1 MNMKTTLGMAI
12 AAAAI
17 MMASCQSQ
25 REKDNSEDR
34 SQQKIDSL
42 ERVIA
47 QSNSETEDLAR
58 TIQDIRDG
66 FRKINEA
73 EGRVTTEQAETP
85 DQQVIQENMDFI
97 QQTLR
102 LNRQRIAELQQMLRN
117 ANQTNTETKKAY
129 EAMVEEFNH
138 QIEAKTEEIAR
149 LRQQL
154 EEQNIRIAEQDEA
167 IDRLHEDVE
176 DLTQK
181 NAEKERTVAEQDA
194 AIHTAWYVFGTKK
207 ELREQHIMDRDNVMS
222 SDQANKDYFT
232 KIDIRVTKKIP
243 LYAIPQSL
251 VEDRYFFDPKNPDD
265 PRTNINSRNPRLVN
279 LTSSQSSATSSLHL
293 CKGDYLK
300 LKNVTLGYTLPESLT
315 SKISISKIRVYA
327 TGENL
332 FAITEFPGLDPEMH
346 ARR

>member
-117 ANQTNTETKKAY
+117 ANQTNTATKKAY

-154 EEQNIRIAEQDEA
+154 EEQNIRIAELDAAVSGLNESVTQLTAENEA
-167 IDRLHEDVE
+167 K
-176 DLTQK
+176 TQ
-181 NAEKERTVAEQDA
+181 TVAAQDKA
-194 AIHTAWYVFGTKK
+194 LNMAWYVFGTKA
-207 ELREQHIMDRDNVMS
+207 ELK
-222 SDQANKDYFT
+222 DQKILKNGEVLKSGEFNKDYFT
-232 KIDIRVTKKIP
+232 EIDIRKDKEVKLYSKRAQLLTTHPVGSYQLEKDDKGQLTLKITNP
-243 LYAIPQSL
+243 NQFWSVSRYL
-251 VEDRYFFDPKNPDD
+251 VVQVK
-265 PRTNINSRNPRLVN
+265 
-279 LTSSQSSATSSLHL
+279 
-293 CKGDYLK
+293 
-300 LKNVTLGYTLPESLT
+300 
-315 SKISISKIRVYA
+315 
-327 TGENL
+327 
-332 FAITEFPGLDPEMH
+332 
-346 ARR
+346 